1 MISSPN
7 PQQHDRACDQCSVR
21 KVKCGRSLPC
31 RRCSR
36 LSLECAYSRP
46 RKKKG
51 PSGKRIGVIRRSQP
65 NLPQEAANFSMP
77 PHVTETTNDQS
88 SFELMISSPSIMHTA
103 LANTEISAS
112 ASAMSFPLDLLNLLC
127 SDFMASSTSSLVDCR
142 DDLTQLVPMPVNVN
156 IHTMDSLIH
165 TYIWRM
171 SKYYPLVDG
180 ASLLGRLRARENTHN
195 FEFRALLLS
204 ICAYVLLQPVFKRD
218 EVLRDNPALPDR
230 AQLAEIL
237 MDNAI
242 AIRNIDPSYMENP
255 SVDSILT
262 SFFLCVCFFNR
273 QLPHAAWSRLCEAVT
288 LAAIMEEQSLEDET
302 VTVDEREHRATLYRI
317 LAVTEHAYA
326 VQYRYAISINLLSRL
341 QGSKFNSHRPGQL
354 GTISG
359 VATLVSLFSVVS
371 IDMLDCWNDKCAASS
386 PDSYCEKFTSER
398 ALDMHRFISDVYRY
412 ETADDNLLSEAQ
424 IADVTISQLW
434 LHNRLWNVCHSHG
447 LLGEENNADSCR
459 EMSLTYALDIARD
472 TLQISK
478 RLTMES
484 LEVNGMS
491 IVGKLYDIASSIVML
506 LSCYPSLAKTR
517 IEECKRV
524 PSDMEIL
531 NHYIS
536 LLATFGGGQ
545 HPYLAPLMTAI
556 IGLLP

>member
-1 MISSPN
+1 MVSSPN
-7 PQQHDRACDQCSVR
+7 PQHDRACDQCSVR
-21 KVKCGRSLPC
+21 KIKCGRSRPC
-31 RRCSR
+31 RRCSS
-36 LSLECAYSRP
+36 LSLECSYSRL

-51 PSGKRIGVIRRSQP
+51 PSGKRIGVIRQSQP
-65 NLPQEAANFSMP
+65 NLPEQAVNFSITP
-77 PHVTETTNDQS
+77 NVTETTNEES
-88 SFELMISSPSIMHTA
+88 SLALMQPSPSIMHKA
-103 LANTEISAS
+103 LASTEISAPT
-112 ASAMSFPLDLLNLLC
+112 SAMSFPLGLLNTLC
-127 SDFMASSTSSLVDCR
+127 SDFMASERSSLVGCR
-142 DDLTQLVPMPVNVN
+142 DDLTQLVSMPVNVN
-156 IHTMDSLIH
+156 IRTIDSLIH

-180 ASLLGRLRARENTHN
+180 ESLLLRLQARENTHN
-195 FEFRALLLS
+195 FEFSALLLS

-218 EVLRDNPALPDR
+218 EVLRDKPALPDH

-242 AIRNIDPSYMENP
+242 AMRNVDPSYMEKP

-288 LAAIMEEQSLEDET
+288 LAEIMEEQSLEHET
-302 VTVDEREHRATLYRI
+302 VTVDEKEHRATLYRI

-326 VQYRYAISINLLSRL
+326 VQYRYAISRNLLSRL
-341 QGSKFNSHRPGQL
+341 PGSKFNAHPSDHL
-354 GTISG
+354 GAISG
-359 VATLVSLFSVVS
+359 VATLVSLFSVISV
-371 IDMLDCWNDKCAASS
+371 DMLDCWNDKCAASS
-386 PDSYCEKFTSER
+386 PDSYCPKFTTER

-424 IADVTISQLW
+424 IADVTISQQW

-447 LLGEENNADSCR
+447 LLSEDSNADSCW

-472 TLQISK
+472 TMGISE

-484 LEVNGMS
+484 LEVNGIS
-491 IVGKLYDIASSIVML
+491 IIGKLYDIASSVVML
-506 LSCYPSLAKTR
+506 LSCYRSLGKTTIDECNQAPSA
-517 IEECKRV
+517 
-524 PSDMEIL
+524 MEIL
-531 NHYIS
+531 NHYVS

-545 HPYLAPLMTAI
+545 HPYLAPLMTAMVE
-556 IGLLP
+556 LLP

>member
-7 PQQHDRACDQCSVR
+7 PQHDRVCDQCSVR
-21 KVKCGRSLPC
+21 KVKCGRSLSC
-31 RRCSR
+31 RRCSS
-36 LSLECAYSRP
+36 LSLECTYSRP

-51 PSGKRIGVIRRSQP
+51 PSGKRIGVIRHSQP
-65 NLPQEAANFSMP
+65 NLPGAANFSIMP
-77 PHVTETTNDQS
+77 DVTETTNDQS
-88 SFELMISSPSIMHTA
+88 SFALMISSPGIMHTA
-103 LANTEISAS
+103 AS
-112 ASAMSFPLDLLNLLC
+112 TSAMSFPLDLLNSLC
-127 SDFMASSTSSLVDCR
+127 SDFTASSTSSLVDCR
-142 DDLTQLVPMPVNVN
+142 DDLTQPVPMPVSVN
-156 IHTMDSLIH
+156 IRTMDSFIH

-180 ASLLGRLRARENTHN
+180 ASLLVRLQARENTHN

-204 ICAYVLLQPVFKRD
+204 ICAYVLLQPVLKRD
-218 EVLRDNPALPDR
+218 EVLRDNPALQDR
-230 AQLAEIL
+230 AQLAEKL
-237 MDNAI
+237 MDDAI
-242 AIRNIDPSYMENP
+242 AIPYIDPSYMENP

-262 SFFLCVCFFNR
+262 SFYLCVCLFNR

-302 VTVDEREHRATLYRI
+302 AMVDEREHRATLYRI

-341 QGSKFNSHRPGQL
+341 QEFNSHRPGQS
-354 GTISG
+354 GAISG

-386 PDSYCEKFTSER
+386 PDSYCEKFTTER
-398 ALDMHRFISDVYRY
+398 AIDMHRFISDVYKY
-412 ETADDNLLSEAQ
+412 ETADNLLSEAQ

-434 LHNRLWNVCHSHG
+434 LHNRLWNVCYSHG
-447 LLGEENNADSCR
+447 LLGAQSNADSCW

-472 TLQISK
+472 TMRISK

-484 LEVNGMS
+484 LEVNGIS
-491 IVGKLYDIASSIVML
+491 IIGKLYDIACSIVMV

-517 IEECKRV
+517 LECKQG

-531 NHYIS
+531 SHYIS

-545 HPYLAPLMTAI
+545 HPYLSPLMTAI